1 MRYTVKDVWRTAAG
15 LTNVAGCQQLVDPG
29 TENDWTRPL
38 HATAQACRAM
48 AVPPPAG
55 WTSLI
60 EQMAELGRSSGR
72 RARTKAGSG
81 RRARLPAPGWSS
93 ASHVLMWA
101 AAYEQTGDA
110 RFRALAER
118 AGRHAA
124 EHAVRD
130 SDFCRGT
137 TGRGFALLRLYQ
149 VTGETRWLDA
159 ARRLADAAAARWHGR
174 PVAFDNWAL
183 GTALLLIELEAPERA
198 VLPAFSLAGCGH
210 DLVIAPSSDID

>member
-1 MRYTVKDVWRTAAG
+1 
-15 LTNVAGCQQLVDPG
+15 
-29 TENDWTRPL
+29 
-38 HATAQACRAM
+38 
-48 AVPPPAG
+48 
-55 WTSLI
+55 
-60 EQMAELGRSSGR
+60 
-72 RARTKAGSG
+72 
-81 RRARLPAPGWSS
+81 
-93 ASHVLMWA
+93 MWA

-130 SDFCRGT
+130 ADFCRGT